1 MTEAAHTPHNP
12 LAQFEV
18 KTLFTIPDVFGYDL
32 SFTNAS
38 LFMLL
43 AVVAVSLFMGLGM
56 RKGALVPGRFQSLV
70 EMTYNFVAD
79 MLTTTAGEEGMKYF
93 PIIFSLFIFILFCNL
108 FGMIPYSYTVTS
120 HIIVT
125 FAFASFVFIGV
136 TCIGFYKHGL
146 HFLHFFV
153 PQGLP
158 GGIGG
163 LLLGIFMVIIE
174 FFSYLARP
182 ISLSIRL
189 AANMVAGHTL
199 LKIMASFVGIGLIGV
214 FPFAFL
220 LIFTGFEIFVACLQA
235 YIFALLCSVYLNDA
249 LHMH

>member
-1 MTEAAHTPHNP
+1 MAEEANNP
-12 LAQFEV
+12 LEQFETR
-18 KTLFTIPDVFGYDL
+18 KIITLPDIFGYDI

-38 LFMLL
+38 LFMAITVL
-43 AVVAVSLFMGLGM
+43 AVLLFIGLGTA
-56 RKGALVPGRFQSLV
+56 KKQLIPGRLQCMV
-70 EMTYNFVAD
+70 EMVYQFILNMVKEN
-79 MLTTTAGEEGMKYF
+79 AGSEGVKYF
-93 PIIFSLFIFILFCNL
+93 PAIFSLFIFIIFANL
-108 FGMIPYSYTVTS
+108 LGLVPYSFAVTS

-125 FAFASFVFIGV
+125 FAFAAFVFIGV
-136 TCIGFYKHGL
+136 TTIGFYKHGI

-153 PQGLP
+153 PKGLP

-163 LLLGIFMVIIE
+163 VVLAVFMIVIE

-189 AANMVAGHTL
+189 AANITAGHTL
-199 LKIMASFVGIGLIGV
+199 LKIMASFVAASIFGI

-220 LIFTGFEIFVACLQA
+220 LIFTGFELFVACLQA
-235 YIFALLCSVYLNDA
+235 YIFALLCSIYLNDA

>member
-1 MTEAAHTPHNP
+1 MTEETHNP

-18 KTLFTIPDVFGYDL
+18 KKIFTLPEIFGYDI

-38 LFMLL
+38 LFMML
-43 AVVAVSLFMGLGM
+43 AVIAVSLFMGLGM
-56 RKGALVPGRFQSLV
+56 RRRALVPGRFQSMV

-79 MLTTTAGEEGMKYF
+79 MLTESAGAEAMTYF

-125 FAFASFVFIGV
+125 FAFASFVFVGV

-153 PQGLP
+153 PKGLP
-158 GGIGG
+158 GGFGG
-163 LLLGIFMVIIE
+163 FLLAVFMVFIE

-182 ISLSIRL
+182 VSLSIRL
-189 AANMVAGHTL
+189 AANMMAGHTL
-199 LKIMASFVGIGLIGV
+199 LKIMASFVGIGLLGV

-235 YIFALLCSVYLNDA
+235 YIFAILCSVYLNDA

>member
-1 MTEAAHTPHNP
+1 MTEAVHPQHNP

-18 KTLFTIPDVFGYDL
+18 HRIYTLPELFGYDI

-38 LFMLL
+38 LFMSL
-43 AVVAVSLFMGLGM
+43 AVIAVCLFIGLGM
-56 RKGALVPGRFQSLV
+56 RRGAMVPGRFQGMV

-79 MLTTTAGEEGMKYF
+79 MLTETAGKDAMQFF

-125 FAFASFVFIGV
+125 FAFAIFVFLFV

-153 PQGLP
+153 PSGLP
-158 GGIGG
+158 AGIGG
-163 LLLGIFMVIIE
+163 VLLACFMVVIE
-174 FFSYLARP
+174 FLSYLARP

-189 AANMVAGHTL
+189 AANMMAGHTL
-199 LKIMASFVGIGLIGV
+199 LKIMATFVGIGVIGI
-214 FPFAFL
+214 FPFAFI

>member
-1 MTEAAHTPHNP
+1 MSANHSP
-12 LAQFEV
+12 LAQFDVKKLVPIEV
-18 KTLFTIPDVFGYDL
+18 AGYDL

-38 LFMLL
+38 LFM
-43 AVVAVSLFMGLGM
+43 VVAVLCVSLFMSLGM
-56 RKGALVPGRFQSLV
+56 RRRALVPGRFQSMV
-70 EMTYNFVAD
+70 EMVYGFVAD
-79 MLTTTAGEEGMKYF
+79 MISENAGKEGLKFF
-93 PIIFSLFIFILFCNL
+93 PIIFSLFIFVLFCNL
-108 FGMIPYSYTVTS
+108 LGMVPYSFTVTS

-125 FAFASFVFIGV
+125 FAFAAFVFVGV
-136 TCIGFYKHGL
+136 TCVGFWKHGL

-163 LLLGIFMVIIE
+163 LLLKVFMIIIE

-182 ISLSIRL
+182 VSLSIRL
-189 AANMVAGHTL
+189 AANMMAGHTL
-199 LKIMASFVGIGLIGV
+199 MKIMASFVGVGLVGV